1 MNRSL
6 HRVKLSLIIKIISIL
21 AAMTTI
27 VAAVMLGL
35 LFYNVAQLSIAPGEV
50 RFETSP
56 SKVEIVVPFSIS
68 NQGQFPITSL
78 YISSRVYDEY
88 GEILAE
94 NTTGPLEIP
103 PGTLRREVSHRLS
116 IDLTKVK
123 EEVLKDLLFKD
134 QKLQVTAQISFSM
147 QPFFKFLLL
156 PEIPL
161 EWGAPLANF
170 SIGTPQLLPYNSTDL
185 KMKVPVYF
193 KNQNKFIDIHI
204 PISIAVLNLTTS
216 EEIGSGF
223 ILIKASHVSEFKG
236 TAEVFLKLDKIPLP
250 TIMFNDA
257 QLKFKVVFKGR
268 MDFFE
273 AKLDR
278 QITYNWSAPIKNL
291 SLGELRFQPKNIT
304 HSTII
309 IPLSFE
315 DSSPFLEL
323 SGVIKGEVLDD
334 RGIKLG
340 YINPQSITITPGSRF
355 SKELQGSVSNEAV
368 SKKSLTIRLIFSTQF
383 GDFVKE
389 VVVSA

>member
-1 MNRSL
+1 
-6 HRVKLSLIIKIISIL
+6 
-21 AAMTTI
+21 
-27 VAAVMLGL
+27 
-35 LFYNVAQLSIAPGEV
+35 
-50 RFETSP
+50 
-56 SKVEIVVPFSIS
+56 
-68 NQGQFPITSL
+68 
-78 YISSRVYDEY
+78 
-88 GEILAE
+88 
-94 NTTGPLEIP
+94 
-103 PGTLRREVSHRLS
+103 
-116 IDLTKVK
+116 
-123 EEVLKDLLFKD
+123 
-134 QKLQVTAQISFSM
+134 
-147 QPFFKFLLL
+147 
-156 PEIPL
+156 
-161 EWGAPLANF
+161 
-170 SIGTPQLLPYNSTDL
+170 
-185 KMKVPVYF
+185 MKVPVYF